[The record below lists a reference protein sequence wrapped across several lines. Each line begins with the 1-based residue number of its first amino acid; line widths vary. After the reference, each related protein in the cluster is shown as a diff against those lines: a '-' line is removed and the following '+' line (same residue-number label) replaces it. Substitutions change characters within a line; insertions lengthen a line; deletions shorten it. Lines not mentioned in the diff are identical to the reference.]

1 MNLRTSQTAKPGPV
15 KPNPGHPGGT
25 SLGRVCALAFFVLLG
40 VGAVDGAAAQSRA
53 LPVKPFVQTQDAA
66 FVPPTIHSA
75 TANDVIHLTVGHSA
89 VLTSAV
95 PLRRVYIGNPAVL
108 SSYCSGT
115 SEIVLTAKTA
125 GVSSMVLWDEAG
137 SHRLYTVSADLD
149 PDALRGSFDAAF
161 PGSSIHVDTGEGKI
175 FLTGSVASDAAS
187 DAALKMASLYA
198 KDVVNS
204 LVVEPVHGKQV
215 QLKLRIVEV
224 DRTRLSQFGVNIFSP
239 GIGSTSGSA
248 STQQYS
254 STATGSGT
262 SLSVSDPLNIF
273 LYNSKLNVGVT
284 VQDLEQKQIL
294 QVLAEPTLTTLS
306 GLPASFL
313 SGGEFPFPVVQG
325 GTGNST
331 AISIQFRP
339 FGVKVDFTPTVN
351 ADGTIRI
358 KLSPEVSTL
367 DYSNSVNISGFT
379 IPALSTRRAE
389 TQVEIQNGQSFIVS
403 GLLDHRTTEIMSK
416 VPGIAS
422 VPILGELFRSKNFN
436 HSVVE
441 LVIIVT
447 ATVVD
452 PLKSSPQATPEQ
464 PKMSVPN
471 LDPNAFDGRAHN
483 LPKAGVWAPA
493 PQSQLPAQ
501 PQSKPQV
508 QPQSKPLAQTQS
520 KPQVQSQPPAQ
531 SQSKPLAQSQSK
543 PLAQSQ
549 PKPPAQSQSK
559 PQVQSQSKPQ
569 VQPQSKPLAQTQSQR
584 PAQTQSQ
591 PLAQS
596 QSKPLAQSQSKPQVQ
611 SQSKPQVQSQSKPL
625 AQTQSQ
631 RPVQTP
637 PPQPASQVRTD
648 YP

>member
-1 MNLRTSQTAKPGPV
+1 MSLRASHPSKLEPV
-15 KPNPGHPGGT
+15 KPNPVHPART
-25 SLGRVCALAFFVLLG
+25 SPGRVALAFFVLLG
-40 VGAVDGAAAQSRA
+40 VGAIDRAAAQSRA
-53 LPVKPFVQTQDAA
+53 LPVKPFVQTQNAA
-66 FVPPTIHSA
+66 FAPPTIHSA
-75 TANDVIHLTVGHSA
+75 TANDVLHLTVGHSA

-108 SSYCSGT
+108 ASYCSGT
-115 SEIVLTAKTA
+115 AEIVLTAKAA

-161 PGSSIHVDTGEGKI
+161 PGSSIHVETGEGKI

-204 LVVEPVHGKQV
+204 LVVVPVHGKQV

-224 DRTRLSQFGVNIFSP
+224 DRTRLNQVGVNIFSP
-239 GIGSTSGSA
+239 GVGNTMASA
-248 STQQYS
+248 STQQFS
-254 STATGSGT
+254 STATGSGS
-262 SLSVSDPLNIF
+262 SLAVSDPLNIF
-273 LYNSKLNVGVT
+273 MYNSKLNVGVT
-284 VQDLEQKQIL
+284 MQDLEQKQIL

-339 FGVKVDFTPTVN
+339 FGVKVEFTPTVN
-351 ADGTIRI
+351 ADGSIRI

-367 DYSNSVNISGFT
+367 DYSNAVTISGFT

-389 TQVEIQNGQSFIVS
+389 TQVEIQNGQSFVVS

-416 VPGIAS
+416 MPGIAEI
-422 VPILGELFRSKNFN
+422 PILGQLFRSKNFS

-452 PLKSSPQATPEQ
+452 PLTTSPLTQPDQ
-464 PKMSVPN
+464 PKMPVPN
-471 LDPNAFDGRAHN
+471 LDSGAFDGRAHN

-501 PQSKPQV
+501 SHSPVQPQSKPTVQPQSKPTAQSQSKPLALTQSKPQV
-508 QPQSKPLAQTQS
+508 QPQSKPLALTQS
-520 KPQVQSQPPAQ
+520 KPP
-531 SQSKPLAQSQSK
+531 
-543 PLAQSQ
+543 
-549 PKPPAQSQSK
+549 
-559 PQVQSQSKPQ
+559 
-569 VQPQSKPLAQTQSQR
+569 
-584 PAQTQSQ
+584 
-591 PLAQS
+591 
-596 QSKPLAQSQSKPQVQ
+596 VQ
-611 SQSKPQVQSQSKPL
+611 SQSKPQVQSKS
-625 AQTQSQ
+625 T
-631 RPVQTP
+631 
-637 PPQPASQVRTD
+637 QPASQVRTD

>member
-1 MNLRTSQTAKPGPV
+1 MNLRTSQPSKPGPV
-15 KPNPGHPGGT
+15 KPDPGHPART
-25 SLGRVCALAFFVLLG
+25 SLGRVVALAFFVLHG
-40 VGAVDGAAAQSRA
+40 VGAIDGAAAQSRA
-53 LPVKPFVQTQDAA
+53 LPVKPFVQTQNAG

-75 TANDVIHLTVGHSA
+75 TANDVIHLTVGRSA
-89 VLTSAV
+89 VLNSAV
-95 PLRRVYIGNPAVL
+95 PLRRVFIGNPAVL

-115 SEIVLTAKTA
+115 AEIVLTAKTA

-137 SHRLYTVSADLD
+137 SHRLYTVSADID

-204 LVVEPVHGKQV
+204 LVVVPVHGKQV

-224 DRTRLSQFGVNIFSP
+224 DRTRLNQFGVNIFSP
-239 GIGSTSGSA
+239 GIGNTLGST
-248 STQQYS
+248 STQQYGT
-254 STATGSGT
+254 TATGSGS
-262 SLSVSDPLNIF
+262 SLTVSDPLNIF

-331 AISIQFRP
+331 AISIQFRS

-351 ADGTIRI
+351 PDGSIRI

-367 DYSNSVNISGFT
+367 DYSNAVTISGFT

-416 VPGIAS
+416 MPGIS
-422 VPILGELFRSKNFN
+422 SIPILGDLFRSKNFN

-452 PLKSSPQATPEQ
+452 PLTSSPQAVPEQ
-464 PKMSVPN
+464 PKMAVPN
-471 LDPNAFDGRAHN
+471 LDSSAFDGKAHN
-483 LPKAGVWAPA
+483 LPKASVWAPA
-493 PQSQLPAQ
+493 PQSKPLAQTQSKPLAQ
-501 PQSKPQV
+501 PQSKPLA

-520 KPQVQSQPPAQ
+520 KPLAQ
-531 SQSKPLAQSQSK
+531 TQSKPLAQTQSK
-543 PLAQSQ
+543 PLA
-549 PKPPAQSQSK
+549 
-559 PQVQSQSKPQ
+559 
-569 VQPQSKPLAQTQSQR
+569 QPQSKPLAQTQSK
-584 PAQTQSQ
+584 PLAQTQSK
-591 PLAQS
+591 PPAQT
-596 QSKPLAQSQSKPQVQ
+596 
-611 SQSKPQVQSQSKPL
+611 QSKPL
-625 AQTQSQ
+625 AQTQSK
-631 RPVQTP
+631 PLAQTQSKP
-637 PPQPASQVRTD
+637 PAQTHPPQPASQVRTD